1 MNYSVENDNGTGNGN
16 EILFFDV
23 DLGQNVYSLPSS
35 PLPLPFNN
43 NNNRQGFFGSN
54 SSINLIIFL
63 LFMHNCFRD
72 NLFYILMLR
81 YLRRNAPRAAMYMIN
96 DVIYPVF
103 FGIGPINEVDGDE
116 EDEDEEDKNDF
127 HANITDIA
135 VKIAEKYEDKY
146 MDKFKNAES
155 VELSKEKLDSLKN
168 SILFENTPNG
178 NVVMFYD
185 NSRESFA
192 YYSDNTI
199 PYRFLEVIARKYVI
213 VNNCKSIYVDMA
225 YELQEAERK
234 INEKKQKKEDE
245 KQQQQ
250 QKQKDDSSTVE
261 QQQQQPK
268 DVFAKFKNYNKD
280 SSIQSASIPLDAK
293 SHTQKHV
300 QPDVEKIVKDNANRY
315 SCEGKMANFNFLKKV
330 DRKVVDKRYG
340 TSFADFKKA
349 QIKTES
355 SSKCNLG

>member
-234 INEKKQKKEDE
+234 INEKKQKKEEKEEEE
-245 KQQQQ
+245 KQKREEGKQQSV
-250 QKQKDDSSTVE
+250 D
-261 QQQQQPK
+261 QPK
-268 DVFAKFKNYNKD
+268 NVFAKFKSYNKD
-280 SSIQSASIPLDAK
+280 SSIQSAGIPVDSK
-293 SHTQKHV
+293 SHTPKNAQ
-300 QPDVEKIVKDNANRY
+300 QQDVEKIVKDNANRY
-315 SCEGKMANFNFLKKV
+315 SCEGKIANFNFLKKV

-340 TSFADFKKA
+340 TSFADFKRSGMK
-349 QIKTES
+349 I
-355 SSKCNLG
+355 